1 MSKPTK
7 PTGRTLA
14 DWGAKH
20 DKDVVIPN
28 KIKAALALMA
38 KEGPEHHLYEQE
50 FLQLA
55 KISTTDLSKYRDQF
69 AAHIVVV
76 THENGKAYSS
86 PKNVWFHDARIA
98 KQLRGE

>member
-1 MSKPTK
+1 MKQSTK
-7 PTGRTLA
+7 TAGRTLA

-20 DKDVVIPN
+20 DKDIVIPN
-28 KIKAALALMA
+28 KIKAALAAMA
-38 KEGPEHHLYEQE
+38 KEGPEHFLYEQE

-55 KISTTDLSKYRDQF
+55 KISTTDLGKYRGQF
-69 AAHIVVV
+69 ADHIVVV

-86 PKNVWFHDARIA
+86 PKNVWFHDVRLA